1 MTVFFSCN
9 AEEKA
14 GMEVVPVFISVDP
27 ERDTVEQVREYVKGI
42 LLLTCFQLHFLCL
55 QDRNWFDS
63 SHPYDGQIMPLRF
76 SSYFVKKCY
85 SHKLL
90 LLEFFYYC
98 LASLFWFV

>member
-27 ERDTVEQVREYVKGI
+27 ERDTVEQVHKYVKGI

-76 SSYFVKKCY
+76 SSYFVKKRH
-85 SHKLL
+85 SHKRL